1 MKLILPF
8 PPSVNTYW
16 RHPNKG
22 AFSGKS
28 LISAA
33 GRKFQSA
40 ACAAI
45 VEQLRRLPKPTSAPA
60 SVEIV
65 LFPPDNRIRDLD
77 NYNKALFDAL
87 THAGVWEDDSQ
98 VKRMLV
104 EWGPVIPEGKVEITI
119 SKYEKTA
126 GAAADKEEKRSMNNL
141 MVIDGIEVRRD
152 AYGRYSLNDLHR
164 AAVASGANA
173 RTKEPGKFLS
183 SQQTVELVHEL
194 TNTQNLGVDPVSVI
208 HGGNER
214 GTYVCKELVYAYA
227 MWISPSFHL
236 KVIRTFDMVTSAP
249 EKLSGQAADKMQ
261 AGVILLDFMRRELNL
276 SNSSV
281 LGACQKLQEA
291 VGLPNLAPRY
301 AIDAPADAHDGS
313 SRPTLS
319 LSALLKQ
326 YGIRLTANQAYHQMV
341 KLGIVEQRERYSRT
355 GINNIKKFWS
365 LTAKGCMFGKNIT
378 SPANPRETQPHFF
391 ESRFPELLKLLDT
404 VH

>member
-22 AFSGKS
+22 AFAGKS

-104 EWGPVIPEGKVEITI
+104 EWGPVIRKGRSRSLSVSTRKRRVQPP
-119 SKYEKTA
+119 
-126 GAAADKEEKRSMNNL
+126 DQEEKRSMNNL

-164 AAVASGANA
+164 AAGSLDKHKPAFWLRNEQTERLISELQICNSVNI
-173 RTKEPGKFLS
+173 EP
-183 SQQTVELVHEL
+183 V
-194 TNTQNLGVDPVSVI
+194 NVI
-208 HGGNER
+208 RGGNNQ

-301 AIDAPADAHDGS
+301 AIDAPADAPDGS

-355 GINNIKKFWS
+355 AINNIKKFWS

>member
-1 MKLILPF
+1 
-8 PPSVNTYW
+8 
-16 RHPNKG
+16 
-22 AFSGKS
+22 
-28 LISAA
+28 
-33 GRKFQSA
+33 
-40 ACAAI
+40 
-45 VEQLRRLPKPTSAPA
+45 
-60 SVEIV
+60 
-65 LFPPDNRIRDLD
+65 
-77 NYNKALFDAL
+77 
-87 THAGVWEDDSQ
+87 
-98 VKRMLV
+98 
-104 EWGPVIPEGKVEITI
+104 
-119 SKYEKTA
+119 
-126 GAAADKEEKRSMNNL
+126 MNNL

-164 AAVASGANA
+164 AAGGEQKN
-173 RTKEPGKFLS
+173 RPKYWLS
-183 SQQTVELVHEL
+183 NKQICELIEQL
-194 TNTQNLGVDPVSVI
+194 FTEGGIPPLEQNQPVSVI
-208 HGGNER
+208 NGGNNQ

-236 KVIRTFDMVTSAP
+236 KVIRTFDMVTSAS

-355 GINNIKKFWS
+355 AINNIKKFWS

>member
-1 MKLILPF
+1 
-8 PPSVNTYW
+8 
-16 RHPNKG
+16 
-22 AFSGKS
+22 
-28 LISAA
+28 
-33 GRKFQSA
+33 
-40 ACAAI
+40 
-45 VEQLRRLPKPTSAPA
+45 
-60 SVEIV
+60 
-65 LFPPDNRIRDLD
+65 
-77 NYNKALFDAL
+77 
-87 THAGVWEDDSQ
+87 
-98 VKRMLV
+98 
-104 EWGPVIPEGKVEITI
+104 
-119 SKYEKTA
+119 
-126 GAAADKEEKRSMNNL
+126 MNNL

-183 SQQTVELVHEL
+183 SQQITELVQEL
-194 TNTQNLGVDPVSVI
+194 IDTQNLGVGSLNETTQNLGSKPVSKI
-208 HGGNER
+208 EGRNG

-236 KVIRTFDMVTSAP
+236 KVIRTFDMVTCIP

-301 AIDAPADAHDGS
+301 AIDAPADAPDGS

-319 LSALLKQ
+319 LSTLLKQ
-326 YGIRLTANQAYHQMV
+326 YGIRLTANQAYHQMA

-355 GINNIKKFWS
+355 AINNIKKFWS

>member
-1 MKLILPF
+1 
-8 PPSVNTYW
+8 
-16 RHPNKG
+16 
-22 AFSGKS
+22 
-28 LISAA
+28 
-33 GRKFQSA
+33 
-40 ACAAI
+40 
-45 VEQLRRLPKPTSAPA
+45 
-60 SVEIV
+60 
-65 LFPPDNRIRDLD
+65 
-77 NYNKALFDAL
+77 
-87 THAGVWEDDSQ
+87 
-98 VKRMLV
+98 
-104 EWGPVIPEGKVEITI
+104 
-119 SKYEKTA
+119 
-126 GAAADKEEKRSMNNL
+126 MNNL

-183 SQQTVELVHEL
+183 SQQTVELFQEL
-194 TNTQNLGVDPVSVI
+194 TDTQNLGIGPVNTVR
-208 HGGNER
+208 GGPKQ
-214 GTYVCKELVYAYA
+214 GSYVCKELVYAYA

-326 YGIRLTANQAYHQMV
+326 YGMGRHRCRVCA
-341 KLGIVEQRERYSRT
+341 
-355 GINNIKKFWS
+355 
-365 LTAKGCMFGKNIT
+365 
-378 SPANPRETQPHFF
+378 
-391 ESRFPELLKLLDT
+391 
-404 VH
+404 

>member
-1 MKLILPF
+1 
-8 PPSVNTYW
+8 
-16 RHPNKG
+16 
-22 AFSGKS
+22 
-28 LISAA
+28 
-33 GRKFQSA
+33 
-40 ACAAI
+40 
-45 VEQLRRLPKPTSAPA
+45 
-60 SVEIV
+60 
-65 LFPPDNRIRDLD
+65 
-77 NYNKALFDAL
+77 
-87 THAGVWEDDSQ
+87 
-98 VKRMLV
+98 
-104 EWGPVIPEGKVEITI
+104 
-119 SKYEKTA
+119 
-126 GAAADKEEKRSMNNL
+126 MNNL

-164 AAVASGANA
+164 AAGGEQKK
-173 RTKEPGKFLS
+173 RPKYWLS
-183 SQQTVELVHEL
+183 NKQTCELIEQL
-194 TNTQNLGVDPVSVI
+194 FTEGGIPPLEKNQPVSVI
-208 HGGNER
+208 NGGNNQ

-236 KVIRTFDMVTSAP
+236 KVIRTFDMVTSAS

-301 AIDAPADAHDGS
+301 AIDAPADAPDGS

-355 GINNIKKFWS
+355 AINNIKKFWS

-391 ESRFPELLKLLDT
+391 ESRF
-404 VH
+404 

>member
-22 AFSGKS
+22 AFAGKS
-28 LISAA
+28 LISEA

-87 THAGVWEDDSQ
+87 T
-98 VKRMLV
+98 
-104 EWGPVIPEGKVEITI
+104 
-119 SKYEKTA
+119 
-126 GAAADKEEKRSMNNL
+126 
-141 MVIDGIEVRRD
+141 
-152 AYGRYSLNDLHR
+152 
-164 AAVASGANA
+164 
-173 RTKEPGKFLS
+173 
-183 SQQTVELVHEL
+183 
-194 TNTQNLGVDPVSVI
+194 
-208 HGGNER
+208 
-214 GTYVCKELVYAYA
+214 YVCKELVYAYA

-236 KVIRTFDMVTSAP
+236 KVMA
-249 EKLSGQAADKMQ
+249 
-261 AGVILLDFMRRELNL
+261 
-276 SNSSV
+276 
-281 LGACQKLQEA
+281 
-291 VGLPNLAPRY
+291 
-301 AIDAPADAHDGS
+301 
-313 SRPTLS
+313 
-319 LSALLKQ
+319 
-326 YGIRLTANQAYHQMV
+326 

-355 GINNIKKFWS
+355 AINNIKKFWS

>member
-1 MKLILPF
+1 
-8 PPSVNTYW
+8 
-16 RHPNKG
+16 
-22 AFSGKS
+22 
-28 LISAA
+28 
-33 GRKFQSA
+33 
-40 ACAAI
+40 
-45 VEQLRRLPKPTSAPA
+45 
-60 SVEIV
+60 
-65 LFPPDNRIRDLD
+65 
-77 NYNKALFDAL
+77 
-87 THAGVWEDDSQ
+87 
-98 VKRMLV
+98 
-104 EWGPVIPEGKVEITI
+104 
-119 SKYEKTA
+119 
-126 GAAADKEEKRSMNNL
+126 MNNL

-183 SQQTVELVHEL
+183 SQQITELVQEL
-194 TNTQNLGVDPVSVI
+194 IDTQNLGVGSFNETTQNLGSKPVSKI
-208 HGGNER
+208 EGRNG

-261 AGVILLDFMRRELNL
+261 AGVILLNFMRRELNL

-355 GINNIKKFWS
+355 VINNIKKFWS

>member
-1 MKLILPF
+1 
-8 PPSVNTYW
+8 
-16 RHPNKG
+16 
-22 AFSGKS
+22 
-28 LISAA
+28 
-33 GRKFQSA
+33 
-40 ACAAI
+40 
-45 VEQLRRLPKPTSAPA
+45 
-60 SVEIV
+60 
-65 LFPPDNRIRDLD
+65 
-77 NYNKALFDAL
+77 
-87 THAGVWEDDSQ
+87 
-98 VKRMLV
+98 
-104 EWGPVIPEGKVEITI
+104 
-119 SKYEKTA
+119 
-126 GAAADKEEKRSMNNL
+126 MNNL

-183 SQQTVELVHEL
+183 SQQITELVQEL
-194 TNTQNLGVDPVSVI
+194 IDTQNLGVGSFNETTQNLGSKPVSKI
-208 HGGNER
+208 EGRNG

-326 YGIRLTANQAYHQMV
+326 YGIRLTANQAYYQMV

-355 GINNIKKFWS
+355 AINNIKKFWS

>member
-1 MKLILPF
+1 
-8 PPSVNTYW
+8 
-16 RHPNKG
+16 
-22 AFSGKS
+22 
-28 LISAA
+28 
-33 GRKFQSA
+33 
-40 ACAAI
+40 
-45 VEQLRRLPKPTSAPA
+45 
-60 SVEIV
+60 
-65 LFPPDNRIRDLD
+65 
-77 NYNKALFDAL
+77 
-87 THAGVWEDDSQ
+87 
-98 VKRMLV
+98 
-104 EWGPVIPEGKVEITI
+104 
-119 SKYEKTA
+119 
-126 GAAADKEEKRSMNNL
+126 MNNL

-152 AYGRYSLNDLHR
+152 AYERYSLNDLHR

-183 SQQTVELVHEL
+183 SQQTIDLVHEL
-194 TNTQNLGVDPVSVI
+194 INTQNLGVDPVSVI

-301 AIDAPADAHDGS
+301 AIDAPADAPDGS

-326 YGIRLTANQAYHQMV
+326 YGIRLMANQAYHQMA

-355 GINNIKKFWS
+355 AINNIKKFWS

-391 ESRFPELLKLLDT
+391 ESRFTELLKLLDT